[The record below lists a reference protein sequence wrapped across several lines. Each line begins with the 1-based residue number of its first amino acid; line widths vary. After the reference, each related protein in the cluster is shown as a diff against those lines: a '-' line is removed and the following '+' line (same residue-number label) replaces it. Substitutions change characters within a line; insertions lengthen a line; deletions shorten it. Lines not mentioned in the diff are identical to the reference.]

1 MSNCSGDSGA
11 QLSVNSSN
19 ESSKLGVLKEQDS
32 PDFPPYDEQIYGRS
46 VSIKPEP
53 KTDQPPGHPHQGEL
67 PVDNSIQPR
76 FATVRK
82 SFTLPH
88 NMASA
93 SVAST
98 PTVLSPRKRKDLS
111 QFLGLNDEGPGSP
124 SKDVV
129 QSVAMQNL
137 PSENSNEKIE
147 KFLGINQNGPM
158 LPPQVQQPKRPRPKS
173 LHGLDRSQSIDQ
185 ERPRVSPCGTQAP
198 LSKTLARL
206 QKIKE
211 SSAAI
216 GAKSAPTTPDAP
228 FDMTSSPSKRAL
240 KLFGL
245 GKHQQGLLLKTQ
257 SSLST
262 STPLDLE
269 AKPEEMASNIIT
281 EASDLKRDR
290 SWQSNE
296 GLSTS
301 GSGGLPTPMDPMSP
315 AIKRI
320 MPTHG
325 LVLRVASQDE
335 YASANSNSAS
345 NSPFHA
351 SLGRGISANKA
362 YNTSSLQRGGL
373 GTITKTRGATHPR
386 KLPRSATLDDLEPYY
401 EPVMWVQRG
410 HPCHPCCCA
419 SPYGQY
425 RMPTHHA
432 PSMEQHCSLPRYPH
446 HASMP
451 RRPLPPV
458 RYHQD
463 YESLSVASPEPVYLS
478 MNRRSKVVVIPINGG
493 GGSVA
498 ATPTTPSKVVPVGSL
513 RESSVDPEYVALN
526 GSKVLSMGNKTCISV
541 NESNMVSTKAIV
553 HQE

>member
-53 KTDQPPGHPHQGEL
+53 KTDQPLGNQGEM
-67 PVDNSIQPR
+67 VDNSIQPR

-88 NMASA
+88 NMAS

-158 LPPQVQQPKRPRPKS
+158 SAPQVQQPKRPRPKS

-185 ERPRVSPCGTQAP
+185 ERPRVSPCGAQAP

-211 SSAAI
+211 SSAA

-228 FDMTSSPSKRAL
+228 FDTTSSPSKRAL

-245 GKHQQGLLLKTQ
+245 GKQQQGLLLKTQ

-269 AKPEEMASNIIT
+269 AKPEDGVASVVPEASNM
-281 EASDLKRDR
+281 KRDR

-335 YASANSNSAS
+335 YASTNSNSAS

-351 SLGRGISANKA
+351 SLGRGMSANKA

-373 GTITKTRGATHPR
+373 GTITKTRGAHYPR

-401 EPVMWVQRG
+401 EPVMWVQR
-410 HPCHPCCCA
+410 CHPCCCG
-419 SPYGQY
+419 SQYGQY
-425 RMPTHHA
+425 RMPPHHT

-458 RYHQD
+458 RYHD
-463 YESLSVASPEPVYLS
+463 YEPHSASPEPVYLS